1 MTPEDFIECF
11 APFSKLFN
19 FTTIPEKI
27 KKLDSYF
34 GKIDYIN
41 LKLNIYRGRIN
52 KDIKI
57 TIPDEEFQIACGIYL
72 DCSFVHGVIYTP
84 TEKLSTKYMLAFHKM
99 SNVKKKILKEIEN
112 RNYSTREF
120 FDIGSTE
127 EKLSTFEQ
135 KREQIKKILE
145 TDEIQPSILFYH
157 HLHSYR
163 KINRDNNYTPVIK
176 EAPYSSFSLC
186 FSNESFIVPNIKE
199 YYSQSLNKDK
209 LIEID
214 FKKYKILD

>member
-19 FTTIPEKI
+19 FTTMSEKI

-99 SNVKKKILKEIEN
+99 SNVKKKISKEIEN
-112 RNYSTREF
+112 RNYNTREF

-163 KINRDNNYTPVIK
+163 KINRVNYTPVIK
-176 EAPYSSFSLC
+176 EAPYSCFSLC

>member
-19 FTTIPEKI
+19 FTTMSEKI

-84 TEKLSTKYMLAFHKM
+84 TEKLSTKYMLAFHEM
-99 SNVKKKILKEIEN
+99 GNGKKKISKEIEN
-112 RNYSTREF
+112 RNYNTREF
-120 FDIGSTE
+120 FDIGGTEGNSSTI
-127 EKLSTFEQ
+127 EQ
-135 KREQIKKILE
+135 KRDKLKNILE
-145 TDEIQPSILFYH
+145 EDELQPSNLFFYH
-157 HLHSYR
+157 LQTYKKLNDEDH
-163 KINRDNNYTPVIK
+163 YTPVIK
-176 EAPYSSFSLC
+176 EAPYSCFSLC

-199 YYSQSLNKDK
+199 YYSQSLNRDK